1 MLFFFARSLINCFV
15 YESMPPGCDGVSSP
29 RDFLLLIACLLPLV
43 HVIIIRYYNA
53 RSFFFNVLLEIFEMN
68 EDFIVESEM
77 YSTRSAS
84 CTVVLC
90 YTKGDDSW

>member
-1 MLFFFARSLINCFV
+1 
-15 YESMPPGCDGVSSP
+15 
-29 RDFLLLIACLLPLV
+29 
-43 HVIIIRYYNA
+43 
-53 RSFFFNVLLEIFEMN
+53 MN

-84 CTVVLC
+84 CTVELC